1 MAHVAA
7 RSYANAVVKREL
19 DEHLR
24 RRHGTQPATTA
35 THLLSSRPS
44 SVGSAAHARYLSLG
58 MAYNASLLGEQ
69 RGSTPASIAG
79 PGCHG
84 ALRALAHS
92 GRYPAVASAQLG
104 LEATSRW
111 PFADRPVAADREL
124 WRGAQTYHR
133 RFVPRACRLCR
144 VRDSMEDIFH
154 LACECPHP
162 AMRAA
167 QAAITAALPALV
179 TAIWTR
185 GLDAIEASNAAPPT
199 LSAAQQR
206 ALDQLRGGARIVG
219 DSTRELPT
227 LVYHCLLG
235 NMYPSEAALAA
246 STPWRH
252 LARCST
258 RLTSQRATCA
268 RSPRP
273 GCRGASGRF
282 VGWPPPG
289 GPRAHPRPQAHHREK
304 PGPAHTDTGHER
316 EFEIPW
322 EERERQSLP
331 PTPT

>member
-1 MAHVAA
+1 VAPTCYSDISRVAHVAA

-35 THLLSSRPS
+35 MHLLSSRPS

-69 RGSTPASIAG
+69 RSSTPASIVG

-84 ALRALAHS
+84 ALLAIAHS

-111 PFADRPVAADREL
+111 PFADRPVAADREQ

-144 VRDSMEDIFH
+144 GRDSMEDIFH

-185 GLDAIEASNAAPPT
+185 GLDAIEAGNAAPPT
-199 LSAAQQR
+199 LSAEQQR
-206 ALDQLRGGARIVG
+206 ALDQLRGGARIDG
-219 DSTRELPT
+219 DSTREFPT
-227 LVYHCLLG
+227 LVYRCLLG
-235 NMYPSEAALAA
+235 NMYPSEAALADQHA
-246 STPWRH
+246 LAALGALFNALDVTARH
-252 LARCST
+252 L
-258 RLTSQRATCA
+258 
-268 RSPRP
+268 RP
-273 GCRGASGRF
+273 FAAA
-282 VGWPPPG
+282 WL
-289 GPRAHPRPQAHHREK
+289 
-304 PGPAHTDTGHER
+304 
-316 EFEIPW
+316 PW
-322 EERERQSLP
+322 SERQICGLATAWRAACSSAAAG
-331 PTPT
+331 TP